1 MERMLKRLVD
11 SFQKGPIAFDTGEE
25 NGIGE
30 VVPVR
35 QGHGVLAVEG
45 ARRVE
50 IPEELAGLV
59 DTRRD
64 SQTCKV
70 FDWVASASSLSSR
83 EKTNYSAFR
92 RKRFRATLRES
103 TRRPP

>member
-1 MERMLKRLVD
+1 MKESINQIVFSLNESDENTIGDVEAIRKRHRHTT
-11 SFQKGPIAFDTGEE
+11 PM
-25 NGIGE
+25 
-30 VVPVR
+30 
-35 QGHGVLAVEG
+35 
-45 ARRVE
+45 RRVE
-50 IPEELAGLV
+50 IPEELARLV

-83 EKTNYSAFR
+83 EKSNYSAFR

-103 TRRPP
+103 ARCPP